1 MANTNPSHSD
11 AQKKHIATTLRLV
24 GIGAFV
30 TYSLPE
36 ITTAAISIGLKS
48 SATHHYHHG
57 SFLLAGF
64 IIFGLA
70 EVGAIRL
77 LKGVKS

>member
-1 MANTNPSHSD
+1 MSNTGPSHSD

-36 ITTAAISIGLKS
+36 ITTAAISTVLKS

-57 SFLLAGF
+57 SFLLAGL
-64 IIFGLA
+64 IIFVIA
-70 EVGAIRL
+70 DVGAILL